1 MFAERESHAVYF
13 LQEQDMT
20 RFDAVNY
27 ISHGIAKAPGRS
39 ETRRVQGAEEEERGE
54 KGQKRNH
61 DALDAYCVNLNKK
74 AKSGK
79 IDPLIGREA
88 EVDRTIQIL
97 CRRSKNNP
105 LYVGDPGVG
114 KTAIAEGLARRIV
127 QREVPEVLLNATIF
141 ALDMGALLA
150 GTRYRGDFEE
160 RLKAV
165 LSELEAQP
173 GAVLFID
180 EIHTVIGAGA
190 TSGGAMDASNL
201 LKPALAGG
209 AIRCIG
215 STTYKEYRNYFEKD
229 RALVRRFQKID
240 VNEPTIEDSIK
251 ILRGLKPYY
260 ERHHKVR
267 YTADAIK
274 AAVELSH
281 RYIGDR
287 KLPDKAI
294 DVIDETGA
302 AQMLVPEN
310 KRRKTIT
317 AKEVEACIATMARI
331 PPKSVSRD
339 DREVLKNL
347 DRDLKMVVFG
357 QDPAIESLVSAIKL
371 ARAGLRD
378 PEKPIGSYLF
388 SGPTGVGK
396 TEVARQL
403 ARTLGIEITRF
414 DMSEYM
420 ERHTVSRLIGAPP
433 GYVGFDQ
440 GGLLTDAIDQHPHSV
455 LLLDEIEKAHPDLF
469 NILLQVMDYGKL
481 TDHNGKNVDFRNV
494 ILIMTT
500 NAGASELA
508 KQAIGFGSGIRAGD
522 DQEAI
527 NRMFTPEF
535 RNRLDAVISFAA
547 LAPSTIGR
555 VVDKFV
561 LQLEEQLADRNVTI
575 ELDAGAREWLAE
587 KGYDPLFGA
596 RPLGRIIQEHIKKPL
611 AEELLFGQLAKG
623 GVVMVSADT
632 EADKLTFAFLPRP
645 PSTAD
650 RAGGDRTG
658 RIAPTFVIPGQPAG
672 LNPEPMNTV
681 FAFLARSVFLGSGFL
696 APLGPG
702 MTERGT
708 VAPLRFR
715 VMPKKKIELN
725 RSALRQRRRSLRH
738 GFPEFQVV
746 TEDDARAGGFERR
759 EAVERG
765 QHLVAVM
772 HEARQ
777 APFAQGATEIAGI
790 GGQHGI
796 ATRQAQF
803 QRLVARR
810 VAGRRQT
817 HDRAIAEHIVLAID
831 QPQFV
836 AEIEIARVE
845 ATPRGRVR
853 VHPGIPFAALHQH
866 RRVRDQGVAAGMV
879 EMEMRVDDQVDLRR
893 ITVRAR
899 SAGR

>member
-1 MFAERESHAVYF
+1 MLSRNLEKTLHRALAHANERRHEYATLEHLLLSLTEDRDAAAVLRACGVDVDRLRREVLNYIDNELGNLVATRGDDAKPTASFQRVLQRAAIHVQSSGREEVTGANVLVAMFAERESHAVYF

-39 ETRRVQGAEEEERGE
+39 ETRRVQGADEEERGE
-54 KGQKRNH
+54 KSQKRGH

-74 AKSGK
+74 AKGGK

-88 EVDRTIQIL
+88 EVERTIQIL
-97 CRRSKNNP
+97 CRRAKNNP
-105 LYVGDPGVG
+105 LYVGEPGVG
-114 KTAIAEGLARRIV
+114 KTAIAEGLAR
-127 QREVPEVLLNATIF
+127 
-141 ALDMGALLA
+141 
-150 GTRYRGDFEE
+150 
-160 RLKAV
+160 
-165 LSELEAQP
+165 
-173 GAVLFID
+173 
-180 EIHTVIGAGA
+180 
-190 TSGGAMDASNL
+190 
-201 LKPALAGG
+201 AGG
-209 AIRCIG
+209 VIRCIG

-240 VNEPTIEDSIK
+240 VNEPTVEDSVK

-267 YTADAIK
+267 YTSDALR

-302 AQMLVPEN
+302 AQMLVPESR
-310 KRRKTIT
+310 RRKTIT
-317 AKEVEACIATMARI
+317 AKEVEAVIATMARI
-331 PPKSVSRD
+331 TPKSVSRD

-347 DRDLKMVVFG
+347 DRDLKTMVYG
-357 QDPAIESLVSAIKL
+357 QDPAIEALVAAIKM

-500 NAGASELA
+500 NAGAWDLA
-508 KQAIGFGSGIRAGD
+508 KPAIGFGSGVREGD

-527 NRMFTPEF
+527 NRLFTPEF
-535 RNRLDAVISFAA
+535 RNRLDAVISFAP
-547 LAPSTIGR
+547 LSSETIGR

-561 LQLEEQLADRNVTI
+561 LQLEEQLADRNVVI
-575 ELDAGAREWLAE
+575 ELDDSARSWLAE
-587 KGYDPLFGA
+587 KGYDRLFGA
-596 RPLGRIIQEHIKKPL
+596 RPLARIIQEHIKKPL
-611 AEELLFGQLAKG
+611 AEELLFGRLSKG
-623 GVVMVSADT
+623 GIVRVSHLP
-632 EADKLTFAFLPRP
+632 EEDKLSFSFEE
-645 PSTAD
+645 
-650 RAGGDRTG
+650 G
-658 RIAPTFVIPGQPAG
+658 PA
-672 LNPEPMNTV
+672 E
-681 FAFLARSVFLGSGFL
+681 L
-696 APLGPG
+696 APKEP
-702 MTERGT
+702 
-708 VAPLRFR
+708 
-715 VMPKKKIELN
+715 EL
-725 RSALRQRRRSLRH
+725 
-738 GFPEFQVV
+738 
-746 TEDDARAGGFERR
+746 
-759 EAVERG
+759 VE
-765 QHLVAVM
+765 
-772 HEARQ
+772 
-777 APFAQGATEIAGI
+777 
-790 GGQHGI
+790 
-796 ATRQAQF
+796 
-803 QRLVARR
+803 
-810 VAGRRQT
+810 
-817 HDRAIAEHIVLAID
+817 
-831 QPQFV
+831 
-836 AEIEIARVE
+836 
-845 ATPRGRVR
+845 
-853 VHPGIPFAALHQH
+853 
-866 RRVRDQGVAAGMV
+866 
-879 EMEMRVDDQVDLRR
+879 
-893 ITVRAR
+893 
-899 SAGR
+899 